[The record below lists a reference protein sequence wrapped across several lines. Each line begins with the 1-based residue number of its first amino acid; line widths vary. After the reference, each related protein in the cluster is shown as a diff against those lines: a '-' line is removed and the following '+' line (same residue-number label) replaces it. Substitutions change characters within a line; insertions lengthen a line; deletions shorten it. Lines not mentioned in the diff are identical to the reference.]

1 MTCDSATLIRE
12 QESMPKKRPQFIV
25 SEISRHGRRRWYF
38 RRGKGARIRLPDE
51 YDTPEF
57 WNAYHK
63 ALTGEELPPTSNAK
77 GRAGTL
83 KWLIDAYRQSGV
95 WQSLAL
101 ETRRRRERIFL
112 GMIEK
117 SGDKPFAKITRGDI
131 VRGRD
136 KRAATS
142 PASANHFLK
151 AVAGLFGW
159 ALEAEH
165 VKLNPCD
172 GVKLLS
178 LKSDGHRPW
187 TDEEIERFRTRWPLG
202 SRERLALEI
211 LIGTGLRRGDAATLG
226 RQHVKDDVVTIR
238 TQKTGAVV
246 SFPILPEL
254 AEAIATADC
263 GDLAFVAKRNGAP
276 LTVSAFSAMF
286 DAACKSAGVNASPHG
301 LRKAAARRLAEA
313 GASVAQLEAVFGW
326 TGGAMASLYTR
337 SADRSRLAREAMSK
351 LAKSETGTNN
361 PSPIQKVRDLS
372 QKA

>member
-1 MTCDSATLIRE
+1 
-12 QESMPKKRPQFIV
+12 MPKKPPQFIV
-25 SEISRHGRRRWYF
+25 SQTTRHGRKVWYF
-38 RRGKGARIRLPDE
+38 RRGKGARVRLPDE

-57 WNAYHK
+57 WAAYHK
-63 ALTGEELPPTSNAK
+63 ALTGEELPARNNARS
-77 GRAGTL
+77 RAGTL
-83 KWLIDAYRQSGV
+83 AWLIDAYRQSGH
-95 WQSLAL
+95 WQGLAL

-131 VRGRD
+131 VRARD
-136 KRAATS
+136 KRAVTS
-142 PASANHFLK
+142 PTSANHFMK
-151 AVAGLFGW
+151 AVNGLFAW

-165 VKLNPCD
+165 IRSNPAE

-178 LKSDGHRPW
+178 IKSDGFRPW

-226 RQHVKDDVVTIR
+226 RQHLKDDVVTIR

-246 SFPILPEL
+246 TIPILPEL
-254 AEAIATADC
+254 AEAIATAKC
-263 GDLAFVAKRNGAP
+263 GDLAFIAKSNGAP

-286 DAACKSAGVNASPHG
+286 DAACKAAGVDASSHG
-301 LRKAAARRLAEA
+301 LRKSAAARLANC

-326 TGGAMASLYTR
+326 TGGAMASHYTR
-337 SADRSRLAREAMSK
+337 SADRTRLAREAMNK
-351 LAKSETGTNN
+351 LAKSPNREQII
-361 PSPIQKVRDLS
+361 PHPPMR
-372 QKA
+372 